1 MKIYKKVVAII
12 LVALIGIVG
21 LSACTPIEDKIDQP
35 DLKYDTQYPQT
46 KAEYNQ
52 AMNAHMIA
60 YFNYLET
67 HISSG
72 ESVLGGKYVIAN
84 EITAAKN
91 SLTSMETTYNK
102 VTRIYPPSDMSS
114 THASILLQ
122 MKEAIN
128 SMSVYIE
135 YLEKANGDISDPTLR
150 ADIQSTIDI
159 MKAEYTSL
167 SGVFNINP

>member
-1 MKIYKKVVAII
+1 MKICKRII
-12 LVALIGIVG
+12 ALLLTVI
-21 LSACTPIEDKIDQP
+21 LSAFVFCACTPLEDKIDQP
-35 DLKYDTQYPQT
+35 ELKYDTQYPKT
-46 KAEYNQ
+46 AAEYNL
-52 AMNAHMIA
+52 AMNSHMVS

-72 ESVLGGKYVIAN
+72 YNLLNGKYVVEN
-84 EITAAKN
+84 ELKAAKN
-91 SLTSMETTYNK
+91 SLTSMEDIYEK
-102 VTRIYPPSDMSS
+102 VNRIYPPSEMAT

-135 YLEKANGDISDPTLR
+135 YLEKSDGTISDPTLR
-150 ADIQSTIDI
+150 ADLEATLDI

-167 SGVFNINP
+167 TGVFNIQ